1 MENRPDPEELLRAI
15 TREEKKGGKGRL
27 KIFLGMSAGV
37 GKTYAMLEDAQK
49 QQQQGVNVVV
59 GTVNTHG
66 RIETAKL
73 LEGLKVIPEKWI
85 KYKDSVFEEL
95 DIDEVLRLK
104 PDLVIIDEL
113 AHSNV
118 PGSRHPK
125 RWQDVIEILD
135 AGIDVYSTVNVQ
147 HIESLKDVI
156 ENIASISIRE
166 TIPDKILESASQI
179 ELIDLTPESLL
190 QRLKEGRVYLGDQ
203 SKIAAEHFFQADRLT
218 ALREIALRFAAEK
231 VDHDLHEMI
240 STIERAEGWT
250 PRERLMVAVS
260 HSPGSRK
267 LIRNTRRL
275 AFNLDAPWI
284 AIHVNSGE
292 ELSEEE
298 NSQLDKNLSLARE
311 LGAEVITTTDAD
323 IIKDILRIAK
333 QKGVTQIII
342 GRTPKKFF
350 SGFFNKSL
358 VDRLAQE
365 ATDLDIHVIRQAETV
380 DAGGEHREK
389 KFRIPGGLQSF
400 LLVVAYVAA
409 ITLINFIISP
419 YVEYTFSRL
428 VFFIGILFQS
438 LFFRKWQILFGS
450 ILSALAWRFV
460 FVTTPTLEDNISMA
474 IFIITGFVFG
484 LLTER
489 TKVRERLLIKREEAT
504 LAVYE
509 IVRDIAGAPTL
520 EQILKRVK
528 GHLGAILN
536 GTCEIFLKDLESGR
550 LNFSHS
556 TNMDEKEKGV
566 ALWVFDHSN
575 EAGWSTSTLPESKFL
590 YIPLKSYKEVFGVIA
605 FNPEDPKKTLS
616 PEEMNF
622 FYTVSQQLA
631 NYLQRRYSEER
642 IRRADQINQ
651 IEKVYQTILKT
662 ISREFYHPLLSIDQ
676 AVDEL
681 KIQQS
686 LKTPQSGS
694 WQIHKIK
701 TSSENLIRIVK
712 NISAMAKL
720 SVGLI
725 AIHKE
730 KNSIEKLIK
739 VCTENV
745 EKWLAQHYLKISIE
759 EGLPLINFDFS
770 LVEILLYNLLF
781 NAIEYSP
788 PNTTITIEAKRGGP
802 DSLMISVSDEGKGI
816 PKDLLKTVFE
826 KFYRVPGT
834 TSAGMGLG
842 LAIAK
847 TIAEIHGGE
856 LIAENRE
863 PCGAKFSLFLPIDN
877 GLPEIKNQKND
888 IIA

>member
-49 QQQQGVNVVV
+49 QQQQGLNVVV
-59 GTVNTHG
+59 GTINTHG

-73 LEGLKVIPEKWI
+73 LDGLKIIPEKWI

-95 DIDEVLRLK
+95 DIDEILRLK
-104 PDLVIIDEL
+104 PDLVIVDEL

-135 AGIDVYSTVNVQ
+135 AGIDVYTTVNVQ

-156 ENIASISIRE
+156 ENIAGILIRE
-166 TIPDKILESASQI
+166 TVPDKILESASQI

-190 QRLKEGRVYLGDQ
+190 QRLKEGKVYLGDQ
-203 SKIAAEHFFQADRLT
+203 SKIAAEHFFQTDRLT

-292 ELSEEE
+292 ELTEEE
-298 NSQLDKNLSLARE
+298 NIQLDKNLSLARE

-323 IIKDILRIAK
+323 IIKDVLRIAK

-358 VDRLAQE
+358 ADRLAQE

-380 DAGGEHREK
+380 DTRSDKEI

-400 LLVVAYVAA
+400 LLVIAYVLAL
-409 ITLINFIISP
+409 TMVNYLIAP
-419 YVEYTFSRL
+419 YVEYTFSRFI
-428 VFFIGILFQS
+428 FFIGILFSS

-450 ILSALAWRFV
+450 VLSALAWRFI
-460 FVTTPTLEDNISMA
+460 FVTEPTIEDNISIT
-474 IFIITGFVFG
+474 IFIITGLIFG

-489 TKVRERLLIKREEAT
+489 SKVRERLLIKREEAT
-504 LAVYE
+504 QAVYE

-536 GTCEIFLKDLESGR
+536 GTCEIFLKDLDSGR
-550 LNFSHS
+550 LSFSQAV
-556 TNMDEKEKGV
+556 NIDEKEQGI

-575 EAGWSTSTLPESKFL
+575 EAGWSTSTLPESKLL

-605 FNPEDPKKTLS
+605 FHPEDPKKALS

-642 IRRADQINQ
+642 IHRADQINQ

-730 KNSIEKLIK
+730 NNSIQNLIK

-745 EKWLAQHYLKISIE
+745 DKWLAQHNLKLSVDDS
-759 EGLPLINFDFS
+759 LPLINFDFS
-770 LVEILLYNLLF
+770 LLEILLYNLIF

-788 PNTTITIEAKRGGP
+788 PNTTITLEAKKAEP
-802 DSLMISVSDEGKGI
+802 DRPNCLVISVSDEGKGI
-816 PKDLLKTVFE
+816 PNNLLKTVFE

-856 LIAENRE
+856 LIAENLE
-863 PCGAKFSLFLPIDN
+863 PRGAKFSLFLPIEN
-877 GLPEIKNQKND
+877 GLRES
-888 IIA
+888 